1 MFSPSIQSLS
11 FPNLSLNTR
20 TRRTQAAG
28 QQPLSYRSMTRLVR
42 WKTQSFII
50 FDQLIIMFLSS
61 QHLQNHH
68 NMIRNKHT
76 DDNDDKNPQEVISSH
91 PDAITLFAVL
101 LLALLLAPATIPGQV
116 GIN

>member
-1 MFSPSIQSLS
+1 M
-11 FPNLSLNTR
+11 
-20 TRRTQAAG
+20 
-28 QQPLSYRSMTRLVR
+28 R
-42 WKTQSFII
+42 WKTQSFVIL
-50 FDQLIIMFLSS
+50 DQLIIMFLSS

-68 NMIRNKHT
+68 NMIRSKHT